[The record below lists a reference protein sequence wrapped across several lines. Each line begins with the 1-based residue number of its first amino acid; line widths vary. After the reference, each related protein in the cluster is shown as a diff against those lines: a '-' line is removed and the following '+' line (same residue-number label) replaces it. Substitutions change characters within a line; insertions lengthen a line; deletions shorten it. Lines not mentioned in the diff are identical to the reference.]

1 MGRST
6 KIVRCGSGRNSLR
19 WWNRAGC
26 VSAATGIHAAAFRS
40 TFSGRPAN
48 CPRASGPPTRASRH
62 TAGAADSGRA
72 LLRPQRAQFADQLLR
87 RIWLDRPG
95 SRGDRHRVGPG
106 SEVVGERLTV
116 LDGAQHPKRDGRAY
130 RHGQQCADAS
140 LDLMENERDPQRL
153 ADVTGNLEQAAV
165 LAAEPDRDDSGV
177 RTLNELRDE
186 RLPARVD
193 RGTAS

>member
-6 KIVRCGSGRNSLR
+6 RIVRCGSARNSPR
-19 WWNRAGC
+19 WSSRAGC
-26 VSAATGIHAAAFRS
+26 ASAAIGIRAAAFRS
-40 TFSGRPAN
+40 TCSGRPAN
-48 CPRASGPPTRASRH
+48 CPRASGRPTRASRH

-87 RIWLDRPG
+87 RIWLDRPD
-95 SRGDRHRVGPG
+95 SRGDRHRIGAG

-116 LDGAQHPKRDGRAY
+116 LDVAEELNWDGRAY
-130 RHGQQCADAS
+130 RHGQQRADAS
-140 LDLMENERDPQRL
+140 LDLVENERDPQRL
-153 ADVTGNLEQAAV
+153 ADVTGDLEQAAV
-165 LAAEPDRDDSGV
+165 LAPEPDRDDSGV